1 MKYIVILD
9 KICFELVKDMNEY
22 INTLYINVHEC
33 YNLSE
38 LCKI

>member
-9 KICFELVKDMNEY
+9 KIKFIFVKGINEY

-38 LCKI
+38 IM